1 MQPVPNKNMN
11 NQEAKNLVKNL
22 IKKIADAKNIHSLYQ
37 IPCELNLKDQITR
50 NMPGSMYPKLDMKIS
65 PEDIKQLQESGCINE
80 EMQFSHT
87 IATGQTSNGSQLTAL
102 EKLLFS
108 VIWKNG
114 DLGKEKHLIKG
125 ILNTGHKEN
134 TGTVFYEFGGYLS
147 GRNPFILDQHTLRCF
162 GVYCENEDISLT
174 LARKMNVV
182 KGRQCD
188 HQKWIMEYKRFY
200 DELIKK
206 PAHDSDFLYEV
217 DRLLFGVGKLI
228 KI

>member
-1 MQPVPNKNMN
+1 MPNKNMN
-11 NQEAKNLVKNL
+11 NQEAKNLVENL
-22 IKKIADAKNIHSLYQ
+22 IGKISNAKTIHSLHH
-37 IPCELNLKDQITR
+37 IPFELNLKDEITK
-50 NMPGSMYPKLDMKIS
+50 NMPGAMYPKLGMKIS
-65 PEDIKQLQESGCINE
+65 PEDIKQLQASGCVNE

-87 IATGQTSNGSQLTAL
+87 IATGQGSNGSQLTAL

-125 ILNTGHKEN
+125 VLNTGHNEN

-162 GVYCENEDISLT
+162 GVYFENEDISLT
-174 LARKMNVV
+174 LARKMSVV
-182 KGRQCD
+182 KAQQYD
-188 HQKWIMEYKRFY
+188 HQKWIAAYKHFY
-200 DELIKK
+200 DELLKET
-206 PAHDSDFLYEV
+206 AHDSNFLYEV

>member
-1 MQPVPNKNMN
+1 MN
-11 NQEAKNLVKNL
+11 NQEAKNLIENL
-22 IKKIADAKNIHSLYQ
+22 IEKISNAKTISSLHQ
-37 IPCELNLKDQITR
+37 IPFELNLKDDITR
-50 NMPGSMYPKLDMKIS
+50 KMPGAMYPKLGMKIS
-65 PEDIKQLQESGCINE
+65 PEDIKQLQGLGCVNE

-87 IATGQTSNGSQLTAL
+87 ISTGQTSNGSQLTAL

-125 ILNTGHKEN
+125 VLNTGHNEN

-147 GRNPFILDQHTLRCF
+147 GRNSFILDQHTLRCF
-162 GVYCENEDISLT
+162 GVYCENEDVSLIR
-174 LARKMNVV
+174 ARKMSVI
-182 KGRQCD
+182 KARQYD
-188 HQKWIMEYKRFY
+188 HQKWITAYKHFY
-200 DELIKK
+200 DELLQKT
-206 PAHDSDFLYEV
+206 AHESDFLYEV

>member
-1 MQPVPNKNMN
+1 MN
-11 NQEAKNLVKNL
+11 NQEAQNLVKNL
-22 IKKIADAKNIHSLYQ
+22 IEKISNAKTIISLNQ

-50 NMPGSMYPKLDMKIS
+50 NMPGSMYPKLGMKIS
-65 PEDIKQLQESGCINE
+65 PEEIKQLQESGSINE

-87 IATGQTSNGSQLTAL
+87 ISAGQTSNGTQLTAL

-125 ILNTGHKEN
+125 VLNTGQNEN
-134 TGTVFYEFGGYLS
+134 RGTVFYEFGGYLS

-162 GVYCENEDISLT
+162 GVYFENEDVSLT
-174 LARKMNVV
+174 LARKMSVV
-182 KGRQCD
+182 KGKQDD
-188 HQKWIMEYKRFY
+188 HQKWITAYKIFY
-200 DELIKK
+200 DELLQKN
-206 PAHDSDFLYEV
+206 AHDSDFLYEV